1 MKSGIR
7 VKNKLSQGQ
16 FIAIGF
22 LIIILVSTV
31 LLMLPF
37 ASRDGRGTPFLDS
50 LFTSVSAVCV
60 TGLVVAD
67 TFTHWSTAGQLI
79 ILLLIQVG
87 GLGFITIGVMFS
99 LLLRQRIGLK
109 FRGLMQES
117 VNSLKI
123 SGIVKLTRRIVK
135 GTLLIEGAGALILG
149 IRFSIYFKN
158 AAVGFYYGLWH
169 SVSAFCNAGFDLMG
183 VTEEYG
189 SFTAFAGD
197 YVVNIVLMALIVVG
211 GIGFAVWDD
220 LSRNRFRFRKY
231 SLHTKIVLVTTAFL
245 IIVPTIL
252 FYLVEYHNTMADMN
266 TGERLLA
273 SAFCA
278 VTARTAGFNT
288 VDTGA
293 LTGASKALTM
303 ILMFIGGSPG
313 STAGGIKTTTIFV
326 LLVNLFTGIR
336 SGAGGSVFRRRFE
349 EDAVR
354 KASTVFILNLLLAVT
369 AIFVVLAVNRLPL
382 EDVAFEVFSAI
393 GTVGM
398 TANLTRSLNAVS
410 RIIIIVLM
418 FCGRI
423 GSLSFAMSI
432 MQTKKRKP
440 VYYPDEKIS
449 IG

>member
-1 MKSGIR
+1 MRAAIK
-7 VKNKLSQGQ
+7 VKNKLSQAQ

-22 LIIILVSTV
+22 FLIILAGTL

-37 ASRDGRGTPFLDS
+37 ASRDGEYTPFLDC
-50 LFTSVSAVCV
+50 LFTSVSATCV

-67 TFTHWSTAGQLI
+67 TFTQWSVGGQLV
-79 ILLLIQVG
+79 ILVLIQTG
-87 GLGFITIGVMFS
+87 GLGFITVGVIFS

-123 SGIVKLTRRIVK
+123 SGIVKLTRKIIN
-135 GTLLIEGAGALILG
+135 GTLIIEGIGALILG
-149 IRFSIYFKN
+149 VRFSVYFRNIGK
-158 AAVGFYYGLWH
+158 GFYYGLWH

-183 VTEEYG
+183 VDGQY
-189 SFTAFAGD
+189 SSLSAFAGD
-197 YVVNIVLMALIVVG
+197 AVVNIVIMSLIIVG
-211 GIGFAVWDD
+211 GIGFVVWDD
-220 LSRNRFRFRKY
+220 LSRNKLHFRKY

-245 IIVPTIL
+245 IIVPSVL
-252 FYLVEYHNTMADMN
+252 FYIVEYNNTMAGMN

-273 SAFCA
+273 SLFSS

-293 LTGASKALTM
+293 LTGASKVLTM

-313 STAGGIKTTTIFV
+313 STAGGIKTTTFFV
-326 LLVNLFTGIR
+326 LAVNLFAGIR
-336 SGAGGSVFRRRFE
+336 SGMGGSVFRRRFE
-349 EDAVR
+349 EDAIR
-354 KASTVFILNLLLAVT
+354 KASTVFILNLMLAVT
-369 AIFVVLAVNRLPL
+369 AAFAVLAVNRLPL
-382 EDVAFEVFSAI
+382 DEVLFEVFSAI

-398 TANLTRSLNAVS
+398 STGLTRSLNTAS
-410 RIIIIVLM
+410 RIIIIILM

-432 MQTKKRKP
+432 MHTQKRAP
-440 VYYPDEKIS
+440 VCYPKEKIS